1 MSSESHSET
10 LRAFSQHVNA
20 PYVELLKRLGLD
32 LEFVHATGA
41 IVRDRDGRPFIDC
54 IAGYGN
60 LNVGHNAP
68 EVIEAVVDE
77 LRSPRPFSWPF
88 VGGAHARLAQRLAR
102 LAPGELECSLIV
114 NSGAEAVDSALK
126 LARLAKRKPLIVA
139 AQGAWHGYTLG
150 ALSVS
155 EPSMCRSFEPLLG
168 GVTHVPYGNAG
179 AVEQA
184 IQDRTGAV
192 IVEPIQAESGAVM
205 PPPGYLRALVEICR
219 RKDVVL
225 IFDEIK
231 TGIGKTGR
239 VFACEHE
246 DAVPDVLL
254 VGKSLGGG
262 AMPIGALIAH
272 RRLWGAFGYSFGMS
286 SSSGAGNAPACAAA
300 VATLDLLEKEQL
312 CGKAATHGERL
323 FDCLQSLAKRYPR
336 VVTGASGRGL
346 LAALHTD
353 SMKSAT
359 EIVIQCIQR
368 GVLVMNA
375 FCNKTRILIEPPLC
389 ITVSQLDTALFA
401 IEAAVAHVAARLD
414 PG

>member
-1 MSSESHSET
+1 MSGEGHTET
-10 LRAFSQHVNA
+10 LRTFSQYVNA
-20 PYVELLKRLGLD
+20 PYVALLKRLGLD
-32 LEFVHATGA
+32 LEFVHASGA
-41 IVRDRDGRPFIDC
+41 VVSDRDGRSFIDC

-68 EVIEAVVDE
+68 EIIEAVVAE
-77 LRSPRPFSWPF
+77 LRSPRPFNWPF
-88 VGGAHARLAQRLAR
+88 VGGAHARLAQRLAQI
-102 LAPGELECSLIV
+102 APGELECSLIV

-126 LARLAKRKPLIVA
+126 LARLATRKPLIVA
-139 AQGAWHGYTLG
+139 AQGAWHGFTLG

-179 AVEQA
+179 AIEQA
-184 IQDRTGAV
+184 IQDQTGAV

-205 PPPGYLRALVEICR
+205 PPPGYLRDLVAICR
-219 RKDVVL
+219 RRNVML

-262 AMPIGALIAH
+262 VMPIGAVIA
-272 RRLWGAFGYSFGMS
+272 RRKVWGAFGYSFGMS

-300 VATLDLLEKEQL
+300 VATLDLLERETL
-312 CGKAATHGERL
+312 CDKAAAHGERL
-323 FDCLQSLAKRYPR
+323 FVFLQSLAIKYPA

-353 SMKSAT
+353 SLKTAT
-359 EIVIQCIQR
+359 EIAMQCIQR

-375 FCNKTRILIEPPLC
+375 FGDRTRILIEPPLC
-389 ITVSQLDTALFA
+389 ITAGQLDTALFA
-401 IEAAVAHVAARLD
+401 IEAAVAQVAARLD

>member
-1 MSSESHSET
+1 MSGENHSET

-20 PYVELLKRLGLD
+20 PYVMLLKRLGLD
-32 LEFVHATGA
+32 LEFVHASGA
-41 IVRDRDGRPFIDC
+41 VVSDRDGRTFIDC

-88 VGGAHARLAQRLAR
+88 IGAAHARLAQRLAQ

-114 NSGAEAVDSALK
+114 NSGAEAVDGALK
-126 LARLAKRKPLIVA
+126 LARLAKRKPFIVA
-139 AQGAWHGYTLG
+139 AKGAWHGFTLG

-155 EPSMCRSFEPLLG
+155 EPAMRRSFEPLLG
-168 GVTHVPYGNAG
+168 GVTHVPYGDAG

-184 IQDRTGAV
+184 IQDQTGAV

-205 PPPGYLRALVEICR
+205 PPPGYLRDLVAICR
-219 RKDVVL
+219 RKDVIL

-262 AMPIGALIAH
+262 VMPIGAVIAH
-272 RRLWGAFGYSFGMS
+272 RRWWGSFGYSFGMS

-300 VATLDLLEKEQL
+300 VATLDLLEREKL
-312 CGKAATHGERL
+312 CEKAAAHGERL
-323 FDCLQSLAKRYPR
+323 FGCLQALAKQYPGI
-336 VVTGASGRGL
+336 VTGASGRGL

-359 EIVIQCIQR
+359 EIVMQCIQR

-375 FCNKTRILIEPPLC
+375 FGDRTRILIEPPLC
-389 ITVSQLDTALFA
+389 ITVDQLDTALFA

-414 PG
+414 PR